1 MIKKFKEYLEYRHNK
16 KIAKRELAK
25 MAAAI
30 LPVIRDT
37 AEKSADIARLIVK
50 LAEDANDNSNKRPE
64 DTSEWRY

>member
-50 LAEDANDNSNKRPE
+50 LAKDAKNGDDGRLGTAK
-64 DTSEWRY
+64 